1 MTGSTAGACAGL
13 SPWDNALLVALD
25 KLGQLDPTP
34 DCERFHWGHA
44 LESLVMD
51 RCRALLP
58 GEVASWQMDE
68 APTLR
73 VHPHFP
79 WMACTVDGLY
89 QTPGGAQGVLEAKIT
104 DPRAFH
110 KWDPYPAYHAAQVQ
124 WNMDC
129 CELDRAV
136 LCVLVG
142 DWSWHAYTI
151 KADPVAQ
158 STLRAASRVVWDAVQ
173 AGDLLGLVDFDHP
186 KTPAALAALY
196 PHGQPLDKSQP
207 LEQLEDPELV
217 AACIEVDR
225 LQKELG
231 ALKAD
236 KAAAENKLRAALGD
250 LQGAQVGPYRVR
262 WTNTT
267 TRRLDKKALTAAAP
281 ELVAQHTTATD
292 SRRLSIRNTA
302 QGE

>member
-1 MTGSTAGACAGL
+1 M
-13 SPWDNALLVALD
+13 
-25 KLGQLDPTP
+25 
-34 DCERFHWGHA
+34 
-44 LESLVMD
+44 
-51 RCRALLP
+51 
-58 GEVASWQMDE
+58 
-68 APTLR
+68 
-73 VHPHFP
+73 
-79 WMACTVDGLY
+79 
-89 QTPGGAQGVLEAKIT
+89 
-104 DPRAFH
+104 
-110 KWDPYPAYHAAQVQ
+110 
-124 WNMDC
+124 
-129 CELDRAV
+129 

-262 WTNTT
+262 WTNIT

-302 QGE
+302 QGD